1 MAILAY
7 FLTFV
12 TNNILMY
19 FLVKLDDIFFLNSKF
34 KEVANVTITEENSLD
49 VVVQLENLTME
60 EEMNSGDTKVTIEI
74 LIKVVENE
82 NLLPQNKTK
91 RQQLGQVSRM

>member
-1 MAILAY
+1 M
-7 FLTFV
+7 
-12 TNNILMY
+12 
-19 FLVKLDDIFFLNSKF
+19 KLNDIVFSNLKF

-49 VVVQLENLTME
+49 VVEQLENLTME
-60 EEMNSGDTKVTIEI
+60 EKMNSGDTKVTIKI

-91 RQQLGQVSRM
+91 RQQLGQVSTM

>member
-1 MAILAY
+1 MNLNDIL
-7 FLTFV
+7 
-12 TNNILMY
+12 
-19 FLVKLDDIFFLNSKF
+19 FLNLKF

-49 VVVQLENLTME
+49 VVEQLENLTME
-60 EEMNSGDTKVTIEI
+60 EKLNSGDTKVTIEI

-91 RQQLGQVSRM
+91 RQQLGQVSTM

>member
-1 MAILAY
+1 MKLNDIL
-7 FLTFV
+7 FSNL
-12 TNNILMY
+12 
-19 FLVKLDDIFFLNSKF
+19 KF

-49 VVVQLENLTME
+49 VVAQLENLTME
-60 EEMNSGDTKVTIEI
+60 EKLNSGDTKVTIEI

-91 RQQLGQVSRM
+91 RQQLGQVSTM

>member
-1 MAILAY
+1 MAVLAY

-12 TNNILMY
+12 TNILMY
-19 FLVKLDDIFFLNSKF
+19 FLVELDDIFFLNFKF
-34 KEVANVTITEENSLD
+34 KEIANVTITEENSLD
-49 VVVQLENLTME
+49 VVEQLKNLTME

-74 LIKVVENE
+74 LIKVAENE

>member
-1 MAILAY
+1 MKLNDIL
-7 FLTFV
+7 FSNL
-12 TNNILMY
+12 
-19 FLVKLDDIFFLNSKF
+19 KF

-49 VVVQLENLTME
+49 VVEQLENLTME
-60 EEMNSGDTKVTIEI
+60 EKLNSGDTKVTIEI

-91 RQQLGQVSRM
+91 RQQLGQVSAM

>member
-1 MAILAY
+1 MKLNDIL
-7 FLTFV
+7 
-12 TNNILMY
+12 
-19 FLVKLDDIFFLNSKF
+19 FLNLKF

-49 VVVQLENLTME
+49 VVEQLENLTME
-60 EEMNSGDTKVTIEI
+60 EKMNSGDTKVTIKI

-91 RQQLGQVSRM
+91 RQQLGQVSTMK

>member
-1 MAILAY
+1 MKLNDIL
-7 FLTFV
+7 LS
-12 TNNILMY
+12 NL
-19 FLVKLDDIFFLNSKF
+19 KF

-49 VVVQLENLTME
+49 VVEQLENLTME
-60 EEMNSGDTKVTIEI
+60 EKLNSGDTKVTIEI

-91 RQQLGQVSRM
+91 RQQLGQVSTM

>member
-1 MAILAY
+1 MKL
-7 FLTFV
+7 
-12 TNNILMY
+12 NNIL
-19 FLVKLDDIFFLNSKF
+19 FSNLKF

-49 VVVQLENLTME
+49 VVEQLENLTME
-60 EEMNSGDTKVTIEI
+60 EKLNSGDTKVTIEI

-91 RQQLGQVSRM
+91 RQQLGQVSTMK

>member
-1 MAILAY
+1 MAILAQY

-12 TNNILMY
+12 TNMLMY
-19 FLVKLDDIFFLNSKF
+19 FLVKLNDILFLNLKF
-34 KEVANVTITEENSLD
+34 KEVANVTITEENSLE
-49 VVVQLENLTME
+49 VVEQLENLTME
-60 EEMNSGDTKVTIEI
+60 EKLNSGDTKVTIEI

-91 RQQLGQVSRM
+91 RQQLGQVSTM

>member
-1 MAILAY
+1 MNL
-7 FLTFV
+7 
-12 TNNILMY
+12 
-19 FLVKLDDIFFLNSKF
+19 KF

-49 VVVQLENLTME
+49 VVEQLENLTME
-60 EEMNSGDTKVTIEI
+60 EKLNSGDTKVTIEI

-91 RQQLGQVSRM
+91 RQQLGQVGTM

>member
-1 MAILAY
+1 MKLNDIL
-7 FLTFV
+7 FSNL
-12 TNNILMY
+12 
-19 FLVKLDDIFFLNSKF
+19 KF

-49 VVVQLENLTME
+49 VVEQLENLTME
-60 EEMNSGDTKVTIEI
+60 EKMNSGDTKVTIEI

-91 RQQLGQVSRM
+91 RQQLGQVSTM

>member
-1 MAILAY
+1 MNL
-7 FLTFV
+7 
-12 TNNILMY
+12 
-19 FLVKLDDIFFLNSKF
+19 KF

-49 VVVQLENLTME
+49 VVEQLENLTME
-60 EEMNSGDTKVTIEI
+60 EKLNSGDTKVTIEI

-91 RQQLGQVSRM
+91 RQQLGQVSTM

>member
-1 MAILAY
+1 MNLNDIL
-7 FLTFV
+7 
-12 TNNILMY
+12 
-19 FLVKLDDIFFLNSKF
+19 FLNLKF

-49 VVVQLENLTME
+49 VVEQLENLTME
-60 EEMNSGDTKVTIEI
+60 EKLNSGDTKVTIEI

-91 RQQLGQVSRM
+91 RQQLGQVRTMK

>member
-1 MAILAY
+1 MKLNDIL
-7 FLTFV
+7 
-12 TNNILMY
+12 
-19 FLVKLDDIFFLNSKF
+19 FLNLKF

-49 VVVQLENLTME
+49 VVEQLENLTME
-60 EEMNSGDTKVTIEI
+60 EKLNSGDTKVTIEI

-91 RQQLGQVSRM
+91 RQQLGQVRTMK

>member
-1 MAILAY
+1 MKLNDIL
-7 FLTFV
+7 FSNL
-12 TNNILMY
+12 
-19 FLVKLDDIFFLNSKF
+19 KF

-49 VVVQLENLTME
+49 VVEQLENLTMAE
-60 EEMNSGDTKVTIEI
+60 KLNSGDTKVTIEI

-91 RQQLGQVSRM
+91 RQQLGQVSTM

>member
-1 MAILAY
+1 MKLNDIL
-7 FLTFV
+7 
-12 TNNILMY
+12 
-19 FLVKLDDIFFLNSKF
+19 FLNLKF

-49 VVVQLENLTME
+49 VVEQLENLTME
-60 EEMNSGDTKVTIEI
+60 EKMNSGDTKVTIKI

-91 RQQLGQVSRM
+91 RRQLGQVSTM

>member
-1 MAILAY
+1 MKLYDIL
-7 FLTFV
+7 FSNL
-12 TNNILMY
+12 
-19 FLVKLDDIFFLNSKF
+19 KF

-49 VVVQLENLTME
+49 VVEQLENLTME
-60 EEMNSGDTKVTIEI
+60 EKMNSGDTKVTIKI

-91 RQQLGQVSRM
+91 RQQLGQVSTM

>member
-1 MAILAY
+1 MNL
-7 FLTFV
+7 
-12 TNNILMY
+12 
-19 FLVKLDDIFFLNSKF
+19 KF

-49 VVVQLENLTME
+49 VVEQLENLTME
-60 EEMNSGDTKVTIEI
+60 EKLNGGDTKVTIEI

-91 RQQLGQVSRM
+91 RQQLGQVSTM

>member
-1 MAILAY
+1 MKLNDIL
-7 FLTFV
+7 LS
-12 TNNILMY
+12 NL
-19 FLVKLDDIFFLNSKF
+19 KF

-49 VVVQLENLTME
+49 VVEQLENLTME
-60 EEMNSGDTKVTIEI
+60 EKLNSGDTKVTIKI

-91 RQQLGQVSRM
+91 RQQLGQVSTM

>member
-1 MAILAY
+1 MKLNDIL
-7 FLTFV
+7 FSNL
-12 TNNILMY
+12 
-19 FLVKLDDIFFLNSKF
+19 KF

-49 VVVQLENLTME
+49 VVEQLENLTME
-60 EEMNSGDTKVTIEI
+60 EKLNSGDTKVTIEI

-91 RQQLGQVSRM
+91 RQQLGQVSTMK

>member
-1 MAILAY
+1 MNL
-7 FLTFV
+7 
-12 TNNILMY
+12 
-19 FLVKLDDIFFLNSKF
+19 KF

-49 VVVQLENLTME
+49 VVEQLENLTME
-60 EEMNSGDTKVTIEI
+60 EKMNSGDTKVTIKI

-91 RQQLGQVSRM
+91 RQQLGQVSTM

>member
-1 MAILAY
+1 MKLNDIL
-7 FLTFV
+7 FSNL
-12 TNNILMY
+12 
-19 FLVKLDDIFFLNSKF
+19 KF

-49 VVVQLENLTME
+49 VVEQLENLTME
-60 EEMNSGDTKVTIEI
+60 EKLNGGDTKVTIEI

-91 RQQLGQVSRM
+91 RQQLGQVRTMK

>member
-1 MAILAY
+1 MKLNDIL
-7 FLTFV
+7 FSNL
-12 TNNILMY
+12 
-19 FLVKLDDIFFLNSKF
+19 KF

-49 VVVQLENLTME
+49 VVEQLENLTME
-60 EEMNSGDTKVTIEI
+60 EKLNSGDTKVTIEI

-91 RQQLGQVSRM
+91 RQQLGQVRTMK